1 MEIVGWLAINEYN
14 YDDIY
19 IVQLSRYHVITNK
32 LNFLFLFHSLDRLSN
47 FMKSIG
53 ARNMNDIK
61 FISTHE
67 DLLNDLKANAKK
79 IDYYKFVNAAELLVK
94 GGTKQCSPAAAT
106 SSPSSSP
113 SPSSSSVPAELDEI
127 VTDVKMTKKRDAT
140 TAFADTGF

>member
-1 MEIVGWLAINEYN
+1 
-14 YDDIY
+14 
-19 IVQLSRYHVITNK
+19 
-32 LNFLFLFHSLDRLSN
+32 
-47 FMKSIG
+47 
-53 ARNMNDIK
+53 MNDIK

-79 IDYYKFVNAAELLVK
+79 IDYYKFVNAAELLVE
-94 GGTKQCSPAAAT
+94 GGTKQCSPAAA
-106 SSPSSSP
+106 SSS

>member
-1 MEIVGWLAINEYN
+1 
-14 YDDIY
+14 
-19 IVQLSRYHVITNK
+19 
-32 LNFLFLFHSLDRLSN
+32 
-47 FMKSIG
+47 
-53 ARNMNDIK
+53 MNDIK

-79 IDYYKFVNAAELLVK
+79 IDYYKFINAAELLVE
-94 GGTKQCSPAAAT
+94 GGTKQCSPAAA
-106 SSPSSSP
+106 SSSSSSSSS

>member
-1 MEIVGWLAINEYN
+1 
-14 YDDIY
+14 
-19 IVQLSRYHVITNK
+19 
-32 LNFLFLFHSLDRLSN
+32 
-47 FMKSIG
+47 
-53 ARNMNDIK
+53 MNDIK

-79 IDYYKFVNAAELLVK
+79 IDYYKFVNAAELLVE

-106 SSPSSSP
+106 SSSSS
-113 SPSSSSVPAELDEI
+113 SSTSSSVPAELDEI